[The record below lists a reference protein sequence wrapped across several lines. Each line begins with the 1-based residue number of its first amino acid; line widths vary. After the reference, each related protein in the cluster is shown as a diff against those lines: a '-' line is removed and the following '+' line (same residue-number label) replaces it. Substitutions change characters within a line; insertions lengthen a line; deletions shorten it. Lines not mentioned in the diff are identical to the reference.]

1 MREDIDIDNEVLLHF
16 QNQDMCKF
24 PMHKLYAE
32 NGIPLPALPYRF
44 EVELAAKL
52 TFNIDITF
60 RGDYGPQTSTSTQ
73 KECGWSRA
81 RNEYYRTVEWY
92 DEKRHETDNE
102 VVNLILEKTKAQSI
116 SIGMMFAERKET
128 ALTVINAVERIFQ
141 GVKLIRHPKAMFRAI
156 WGRKPSRAEMRKL
169 KKTAAYV
176 TRKAGTVGDAWLEY
190 RYVWTPLVLD
200 VRDSIRAL
208 ATQKQKMYRYSQS
221 AFKFFEGEKYFDKV
235 CIFQQPYDSAATVK
249 GYYGTHIKYYY
260 DVTNPLAT
268 AWSSLADPVQLLW
281 DLVPWSFVA
290 DWFVDLSTYLDL
302 RSATWGLTFTDG
314 YVSQLRTI
322 NTSFETVSYTV
333 SASPWY
339 GWTNTY
345 TSYPA
350 IPDHFYLFTNRVVL
364 SDFPQARLTFPLEDG
379 LNLKRITDLIA
390 LINGLLEKRFNRS
403 LPHNEAYH
411 HAS

>member
-1 MREDIDIDNEVLLHF
+1 MRSEVDIDDEVLKHF
-16 QNQDMCKF
+16 QHQDMCKF
-24 PMHKLYAE
+24 PMHKAYVE

-44 EVELAAKL
+44 VMEKAAKL
-52 TFNIDITF
+52 THHVDITF
-60 RGDYGPQTSTSTQ
+60 TGDYGPQKSSTVQ
-73 KECGWSRA
+73 ERCGWSTA
-81 RNEYYRTVEWY
+81 RNDYYRTIEWFN
-92 DEKRHETDNE
+92 EKRHLCDDE
-102 VVNLILEKTKAQSI
+102 VVNLILSKTKEQSI

-128 ALTVINAVERIFQ
+128 ALTVINAVERMFKA
-141 GVKLIRHPKAMFRAI
+141 VKLIRHPKQMFRAI

-169 KKTAAYV
+169 KRTAAYV

-200 VRDSIRAL
+200 VRDSMQAL
-208 ATQKQKMYRYSQS
+208 AKQKEKMYRYSQS
-221 AFKFFEGEKYFDKV
+221 ASKFFEEEKYFDKV
-235 CIFQQPYDSAATVK
+235 CIHQAPYDSDATVH

-281 DLVPWSFVA
+281 DLVPWSFVV
-290 DWFVDLSTYLDL
+290 DWFADLSTYLDL

-314 YVSQLRTI
+314 YVSQLRVIKT
-322 NTSFETVSYTV
+322 TFGPVTYTV

-345 TSYPA
+345 ECYPA
-350 IPDHFYLFTNRVVL
+350 LPDHLYILNDRIVL
-364 SDFPQARLTFPLEDG
+364 SDFPQARLVFPLEEG

-390 LINGLLEKRFNRS
+390 LINGLLERRFNRS
-403 LPHNEAYH
+403 LPHNEAYK

>member
-1 MREDIDIDNEVLLHF
+1 MREDINIDNEVLLHF

-24 PMHKLYAE
+24 PMHKLYVE

-44 EVELAAKL
+44 EVEKAAKL
-52 TFNIDITF
+52 THYIEITNHNEF
-60 RGDYGPQTSTSTQ
+60 GSQTSTYSQ
-73 KECGWSRA
+73 EKCGWSRA
-81 RNEYYRTVEWY
+81 RNDYYRTIEWY
-92 DEKRHETDNE
+92 DKKRHAIDDE
-102 VVNLILEKTKAQSI
+102 VVNLVLEKTKAQSI

-128 ALTVINAVERIFQ
+128 ALTVINAVERIFR
-141 GVKLIRHPKAMFRAI
+141 GVKLIRHPKSMFRAI

-200 VRDSIRAL
+200 VRDSVRAL

-221 AFKFFEGEKYFDKV
+221 AFKFFEEEKYFDQV
-235 CIFQQPYDSAATVK
+235 SIHQAPYDSAATVK

-281 DLVPWSFVA
+281 DLVPWSFVV

-314 YVSQLRTI
+314 YKSQLRII

-333 SASPWY
+333 RDWY
-339 GWTNTY
+339 WSFRYNTY
-345 TSYPA
+345 KCYPA
-350 IPDHFYLFTNRVVL
+350 IPDHFYLYTDRVVL
-364 SDFPQARLTFPLEDG
+364 SEFPQARLTFPLEDG
-379 LNLKRITDLIA
+379 LNLQRITDLIA

-403 LPHNEAYH
+403 LPHNEAYK